1 MSAIAFPV
9 IFQRKL
15 SKKDVKKL
23 FADMDNAAKITVARS
38 KSKEKTKE

>member
-1 MSAIAFPV
+1 MSVIAFPI

-23 FADMDNAAKITVARS
+23 FADMDNAAKATVARC
-38 KSKEKTKE
+38 KAKKG